1 MKQNLILDKQAIIN
15 WNLNMLEFDEDYMNE
30 VLIYYNLQEEDL
42 LDEDDYE
49 WSDFR

>member
-1 MKQNLILDKQAIIN
+1 MKQNLILDRKTVIN
-15 WNLNMLEFDEDYMNE
+15 WNLDLMMYDEDYMDE
-30 VLIYYNLQEEDL
+30 VRQYYSLQEEDL